1 MMEKGYEPKNVETRL
16 YAEWEAQGLFHAE
29 PTPGRPKYSITIPP
43 PNVTGSLHMGHALN
57 HTIQDLLGRWHRM
70 QGDTTLILP
79 GTDHAGIAT
88 QNVVEKQIAK
98 EGLTRFDLE
107 REKFVERVWAWKE
120 EYGARILTQLKRLGC
135 SYDWQRERF
144 TFDGAYAE
152 AVLEAFVRFF
162 DAGLIYRGNRM
173 INWCPRCRTVI
184 SDIEIEEEEQA
195 GHLWHIR
202 YPFADGTGFVTVA
215 TTRPETMLG
224 DTAVAV
230 NPTDERYTAQ
240 IGKMFALPLTNR
252 EIPLIADDYAQAE
265 FGTGA
270 VKVTPAH
277 DPHDYE
283 AGKRNNL
290 AQITVIG
297 LDGNMTAEAG
307 ERYSGLDRYE
317 ARNLVVADLEELG
330 LLEKTED
337 HSHRVPTCER
347 CHTTIEPLLSDQ
359 WFMTMQGTP
368 MVERAQQIVED
379 GQIQFVPDRYKRIY
393 LEWMAGL
400 RDWPL
405 SRQLWWGHRIPIYYR
420 PDGTFVAA
428 KNYDEAVQKAG
439 TDQLTQDEDVLDTW
453 FSSALWPFATMGWP
467 EKTPDLEYFYPTDL
481 LTTAREIIYLW
492 VARMIMTGLEFMD
505 EKPFT
510 DVYIHATVLDKK
522 GRRMSKS
529 LGNGIDPV
537 EMIDKYGADALRFSL
552 VRLASKG
559 QDIKFSEDRVP
570 DARNFA
576 NKIWNAARF
585 VQMNLDRGQDTEGR
599 GNPAPTS
606 DNTAN
611 PVGVGFPRPPMLS
624 LPERW
629 ILSRLQRTSEKV
641 NAAFGT
647 YDFDEACA
655 ALYEFVWSQFCDW
668 FVELSKPALQGT
680 DERAKASARATLRH
694 VLEATLRLLHPLMP
708 FVTEEIWQA
717 LPHDGKSICVA
728 PYPTADTALID
739 PDAEAGMALLIDS
752 ITALRSLRADF
763 TPGGQENDA
772 ARAAML
778 ARRLTVTIVP
788 ESETSKAT
796 LQGQLTAFT
805 ALARL
810 GEVQFAAA
818 APTDQKY
825 VPTGV
830 SGATFYLP
838 ASELLEG
845 IDSAQE
851 SARLTQEIA
860 KLEKELAGI
869 QGRLNNPNFVARAAP
884 DVVDKAR
891 QDVAELTK
899 RRSKLDARRALL
911 AA

>member
-1 MMEKGYEPKNVETRL
+1 MDKGYEPKNVETRR
-16 YAEWEAQGLFHAE
+16 YQEWEAQGLFHAE

-98 EGLTRFDLE
+98 EGLTRFDLG
-107 REKFVERVWAWKE
+107 REKFVERVWAWKD
-120 EYGARILTQLKRLGC
+120 EYGARITSQLKRLGC

-184 SDIEIEEEEQA
+184 SDIEIEEEDQA

-202 YPFADGTGFVTVA
+202 YPFADGSGFVTVA

-230 NPTDERYTAQ
+230 NPSDERYTGR
-240 IGKMFALPLTNR
+240 IGKMFALPLTER

-277 DPHDYE
+277 DPNDYE

-297 LDGNMTAEAG
+297 LDGAMTADAG

-317 ARNLVVADLEELG
+317 ARNLVVADLEALG
-330 LLEKTED
+330 LLDKTED
-337 HSHRVPTCER
+337 HPHRVPTCER

-368 MVERAQQIVED
+368 LVEQAKNVVED
-379 GQIQFVPDRYKRIY
+379 SQIQFVPDRYKRIY

-405 SRQLWWGHRIPIYYR
+405 SRQLWWGHRIPIYYK
-420 PDGTFVAA
+420 PDGAYVAA
-428 KNYDEAVQKAG
+428 KNRDEAIRKAG

-467 EKTPDLEYFYPTDL
+467 ANTPDLAYFYPTDL

-492 VARMIMTGLEFMD
+492 VARMIMTGLEFMG
-505 EKPFT
+505 EKPFS

-537 EMIDKYGADALRFSL
+537 DMIEKYGADALRFSL
-552 VRLASKG
+552 LRLASKG
-559 QDIKFSEDRVP
+559 QDIRFSEDRIP

-585 VQMNLDRGQDTEGR
+585 VQMNLGEE
-599 GNPAPTS
+599 ACPTP
-606 DNTAN
+606 DPERA
-611 PVGVGFPRPPMLS
+611 S

-629 ILSRLQRTSEKV
+629 ILSRLQRTTEKV

-668 FVELSKPALQGT
+668 FVELSKPALQG
-680 DERAKASARATLRH
+680 DDAAAKVGARATLLH
-694 VLEATLRLLHPLMP
+694 VLQTTLRLLHPIMP

-717 LPHDGKSICVA
+717 LPHEAESLCLA
-728 PYPTADTALID
+728 PYPTADAALLD
-739 PDAEAGMALLIDS
+739 ADAEAGTALLIDS

-788 ESETSKAT
+788 ESATAKAT
-796 LQGQLTAFT
+796 LTEQQTAFT

-810 GEVQFAAA
+810 GEVRFADA

-830 SGATFYLP
+830 AGATFYLP

-845 IDSAQE
+845 VDAAQE
-851 SARLTQEIA
+851 AARLAQEIK

-869 QGRLNNPNFVARAAP
+869 QGRLNNPSFVERAAS
-884 DVVDKAR
+884 DVVAKAR
-891 QDVAELTK
+891 QDVAELTE
-899 RRSKLDARRALL
+899 RRSKLEARRALL
-911 AA
+911 GE